1 MSELPT
7 LTAKQQKFVT
17 RYILNGGNA
26 SEAYRFAYDCVGMSN
41 EAINTEAS
49 KLLKNPKVSLW
60 IKQFKAN
67 AQQTI
72 EGEFKYTVQD
82 AYRELNDLQERCK
95 NSSKTYNVEKGC
107 IDTKCKLAGLMVE
120 KHQISTGNLADV
132 LDQLN

>member
-26 SEAYRFAYDCVGMSN
+26 SESYRFAYDCEGMSI

-49 KLLKNPKVSLW
+49 KLLKNPKVTLW

-72 EGEFKYTVQD
+72 EEEFKYTVQD

-95 NSSKTYNVEKGC
+95 ISSKTYNVEKGC